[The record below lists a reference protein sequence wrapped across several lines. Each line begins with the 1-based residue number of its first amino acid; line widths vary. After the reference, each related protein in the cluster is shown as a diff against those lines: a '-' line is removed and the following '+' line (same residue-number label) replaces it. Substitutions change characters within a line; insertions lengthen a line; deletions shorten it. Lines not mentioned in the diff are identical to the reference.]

1 MPALPEPQYQTAAAI
16 FAAYEAREA
25 AQPPRPYLGASAI
38 GHHCAR
44 YLWLSFRLA
53 RREQFGGRLLRLFKR
68 GHNEEAFFIEDLRA
82 IGVTVH
88 EVAPDG
94 RQFAVSAHGGHFRG
108 HMDGA
113 CIGLPEAPK
122 TWHVLEFKTHNAK
135 SFAKL
140 EREGVEKAKYMHWA
154 QMQVYMALTGM
165 ERAMYMAVN
174 KDNDAIYTERL
185 ELDHKAA
192 QAILH
197 RAEQIIFAAE
207 PPPPISNDPAWFECK
222 FCHMHALCHGTAA
235 PAPTCRSCAHITPE
249 RDGTWSC
256 ERHSIRPLAFEHQ
269 LQDCQAHRFIPILL
283 ENWAE
288 PIGGDDAANVV
299 TYRNRATGAQFQ
311 NAEGGAQD
319 YSSIEI
325 HACEDKR
332 AIGHPDIEAFRQ
344 AFGAKVAA

>member
-1 MPALPEPQYQTAAAI
+1 MPDIPSPNYQTAAAI

-25 AQPPRPYLGASAI
+25 ATPPRQYLGASVI

-53 RREQFGGRLLRLFKR
+53 RRERFDGRLLRLFQR
-68 GHNEEAFFIEDLRA
+68 GHREEQFFIDDLRA

-88 EVAPDG
+88 ETDPSG
-94 RQFAVSAHGGHFRG
+94 QQFAVSAHGGHFRG

-113 CIGLPEAPK
+113 CIGLPEAPR

-140 EREGVEKAKYMHWA
+140 EKEGVQEAKYMHWA

-174 KDNDAIYTERL
+174 KDNDAIYAERI
-185 ELDHKAA
+185 EHDGKAA

-197 RAEQIIFAAE
+197 RAEQIIFADE
-207 PPPPISNDPAWFECK
+207 PAPPISSDPAWWECK
-222 FCHMHALCHGTAA
+222 FCHFHPICHGTAA

-249 RDGTWSC
+249 RDGTWTC

-269 LQDCQAHRFIPILL
+269 LQGCQAHRFIPILL

-288 PIGGDDAANVV
+288 LLGGDDASNVV
-299 TYRNRATGAQFQ
+299 RYRNRATGAEFQ
-311 NAEGGAQD
+311 NAEGGAND

-325 HACEDKR
+325 HAAEDKR
-332 AIGHPDIEAFRQ
+332 IIGDAFANELKARFC
-344 AFGAKVAA
+344 ATVAA